1 MRSIR
6 RLDVHRYTPLVLKS
20 LHSCKEEDIDAY
32 NFPQESDLTFDFS
45 DSESDYGADSTTALE
60 TLGLAEG

>member
-6 RLDVHRYTPLVLKS
+6 KLEVHRYTPLVLKS
-20 LHSCKEEDIDAY
+20 LHSCKEDIDAY

-60 TLGLAEG
+60 MLGLAEG